1 MNNED
6 KLYDKIQNAAN
17 KGETPNFPGME
28 KVWARVED
36 KLDASESKSE
46 SSKWK
51 KIAAVAAILVVG
63 VTGYN
68 LYNPNPI
75 ENLENNITFETAND
89 VIENS
94 SEVVVEVD
102 VAGETSIVEAYPNV
116 KPNADAIL
124 NEQITKTPTVAT
136 IEEPKKVYEVT
147 NAVEVHKN
155 KAVNEESAASF
166 MPQATDKS
174 NNDVK
179 YTVSEMAI
187 AKEATQERKMEP
199 LIIQDGK
206 VDKKAKM
213 YDLVNEDIDS
223 IIHLKEPLYIINGV
237 EYSELELFGPK
248 PTSPYAPLQKQDIIS
263 TTVYQGQDATKLY
276 GKKGEKGVV
285 IITTKDGKPKK

>member
-6 KLYDKIQNAAN
+6 KIYNKIQNAAN

-51 KIAAVAAILVVG
+51 KIAAVAAVLVVG

-75 ENLENNITFETAND
+75 ENLENNVTFETTND
-89 VIENS
+89 VLENS
-94 SEVVVEVD
+94 EAVALDEAEAVEQ
-102 VAGETSIVEAYPNV
+102 YPNV
-116 KPNADAIL
+116 KAEADAIL
-124 NEQITKTPTVAT
+124 EEQITKAPTVAT
-136 IEEPKKVYEVT
+136 IEEPKKVQEVT
-147 NAVEVHKN
+147 NAVEVLKN
-155 KAVNEESAASF
+155 KTVKEESDYFVIPSKE
-166 MPQATDKS
+166 TDKS
-174 NNDVK
+174 TYDDE
-179 YTVSEMAI
+179 YTVSEI
-187 AKEATQERKMEP
+187 AVAKQATQERKLEP
-199 LIIQDGK
+199 LIIKDGK

-213 YDLVNEDIDS
+213 YDLANEEFDS

-237 EYSELELFGPK
+237 EYSEQELFGPK